1 MEKKITVA
9 QATVK
14 TTHSEIGL
22 TKETKAMKQ
31 TPITDALYLNTRVGK
46 QAQEIV
52 NVWTT
57 EGYKG
62 KTLTKYEHT
71 DRYAF
76 KEATKCSIIPMEDR
90 WIICYA
96 VNSKTYVLNAIFG
109 KGYTTA
115 KYEVE
120 VSECKSEVR
129 GDFINHTITITK
141 TPIGKTSYYKTAF
154 TYGERAPK
162 QTK

>member
-1 MEKKITVA
+1 MEKKITIA
-9 QATVK
+9 KAIVK

-22 TKETKAMKQ
+22 TKETKVMKQ
-31 TPITDALYLNTRVGK
+31 TPITDALYLNTRTGK
-46 QAQEIV
+46 QAKEIV
-52 NVWTT
+52 NEWTT
-57 EGYKG
+57 KDYKG
-62 KTLTKYEHT
+62 NTLTKYEHT
-71 DRYAF
+71 DRYSF
-76 KEATKCSIIPMEDR
+76 KEATKCNIIPMGDR

-96 VNSKTYVLNAIFG
+96 ENSKTYVLNAIFG

-115 KYEVE
+115 KYEIE
-120 VSECKSEVR
+120 VSECKSVVK